1 MNNTELFN
9 FKFVDRINERKTL
22 CTFLNHEMENNILWL
37 NGASGVGK
45 TYFIEKNILD
55 NKKENDVVV
64 YINKIGEATTSY
76 IYQFIN
82 MLSESSQISF
92 FKFIKTN
99 YVSIFD
105 AVKKITVNI
114 LVSNS
119 INDFG
124 LVENGFD
131 LTKQFLT
138 KNKERHNIIKVINN
152 YLKYVSKKS
161 KALIILDNF
170 TLCDEESLDVFS
182 SVLYTHQTNNN
193 LQFIVVTTSELLKKR
208 FDILSLLS
216 EKINVVRISLYP
228 FTSSTY
234 FFDILNDLFDLSQCE
249 WDDIKRLYEVS
260 NGLPQKLKIFLMN
273 LYSQNGID
281 YQKEKAIFIYDKLR
295 NLLQEELIDFS
306 FYSLPAEQRYMLRLV
321 TEWGMPIK
329 LTLLHEVSMYIASI
343 DTSLQE
349 FSENILRKALLD
361 LENIGIL
368 EKTYENNIC
377 QIKVKHDSIY
387 YAVSHLI
394 RENIVKSRF
403 IHFCMLQFIKLNPDM
418 VPYNDFFSLEA
429 YHSFLAKA
437 DGWQQIN
444 VEYGLTLAKE
454 KQYIKAQKVLDRLS
468 EYIQELSPIQKLSI
482 AQNAYNAGEY
492 EKAESILNLLQTDT
506 LNINEFFLLQTTKC
520 RIYMMLLNYSKA
532 IESISQLLD
541 DYVEVES
548 VQHLE
553 ALYLKEVALCLT
565 PKKYM
570 DAKYLFEEIIRE
582 YHKEDGMFWME
593 RIYRTSMDYY
603 RGELSK
609 KYLMEALDI
618 CQLLQDDEEFAKATH
633 NFGFECFRCGEFDE
647 AFEHFQTCK
656 NILENIKPHETSY
669 CLNNIAVIH
678 MVRQEY
684 DTALDILAEAAFW
697 NKSDYAMV
705 TISGNKML
713 CHYYLN
719 HVHEWKTL
727 KEYLLGFI
735 ETSPYIDDKIYKK
748 IYTNLAVIAI
758 DQKEYLY
765 AKYLLGQCLPYL
777 KKETLHSS
785 ARVKKLMKQLEDNDG
800 SEPQLEAYYEYYCGI
815 PFEPWVLT
823 FGNE

>member
-9 FKFVDRINERKTL
+9 FKFVNRINERKVL
-22 CTFLNHEMENNILWL
+22 HTFLNHEMENNILWI

-55 NKKENDVVV
+55 NKRDGDVVV
-64 YINKIGEATTSY
+64 YINKFGEASTSY

-82 MLSESSQISF
+82 ILSESSTISF
-92 FKFIKTN
+92 YQFIKAN

-124 LVENGFD
+124 LIESGFD

-138 KNKERHNIIKVINN
+138 KGKEHHNIIKVIDN
-152 YLKYVSKKS
+152 YLKYISRNS

-182 SVLYTHQTNNN
+182 SVLYNHQANKN
-193 LQFIVVTTSELLKKR
+193 LQFIVVTTSELLKER
-208 FDILSLLS
+208 VDILSLLS
-216 EKINVVRISLYP
+216 EKINLVRISLYP

-234 FFDILNDLFDLSQCE
+234 FFDILNDLFDLSHCE
-249 WDDIKRLYEVS
+249 WDDIKRLHEVS
-260 NGLPQKLKIFLMN
+260 KGLPQKLKIFLMN

-295 NLLQEELIDFS
+295 NLLQEELIDFD
-306 FYSLPAEQRYMLRLV
+306 FNSLPVEQRYVLQLA

-329 LTLLHEVSMYIASI
+329 LTILNELSTYIANI

-349 FSENILRKALLD
+349 FSESILRKALLD
-361 LENIGIL
+361 LENLGIL
-368 EKTYENNIC
+368 EKTYENNVC

-387 YAVSHLI
+387 YAVSRLI
-394 RENIVKSRF
+394 KENIVKSRF
-403 IHFCMLQFIKLNPDM
+403 IHFCMLQFIKINHDIL
-418 VPYNDFFSLEA
+418 VNDDLYFLEA

-437 DGWQQIN
+437 DGWQQVN
-444 VEYGLTLAKE
+444 VKYGLNLAKE

-492 EKAESILNLLQTDT
+492 QKAESILNLLQANA
-506 LNINEFFLLQTTKC
+506 LNNNEVFLLQTTKC
-520 RIYMMLLNYSKA
+520 RIYMILLDYSKA
-532 IESISQLLD
+532 VESINQLLD
-541 DYVEVES
+541 DYVEMNS
-548 VQHLE
+548 VQRLE

-565 PKKYM
+565 PHKYM
-570 DAKYLFEEIIRE
+570 DAKYLFEKIIHE
-582 YHKEDGMFWME
+582 YRKEDGLFWME

-603 RGELSK
+603 RGTLSK
-609 KYLMEALDI
+609 KYLLEALNI

-633 NFGFECFRCGEFDE
+633 NLGFECFRCEEYEESFK
-647 AFEHFQTCK
+647 HFQTCK

-678 MVRQEY
+678 MVKQEY
-684 DTALDILAEAAFW
+684 DTALDILAEATFW
-697 NKSDYAMV
+697 NKSDYAMI
-705 TISGNKML
+705 TISCNKML

-719 HVHEWKTL
+719 HVHEWQSL
-727 KEYLLGFI
+727 REYLLNFI
-735 ETSPYIDDKIYKK
+735 KTTPYIDDKIYKK
-748 IYTNLAVIAI
+748 IYTNIAVIAI
-758 DQKEYLY
+758 DQKEYLS
-765 AKYLLGQCLPYL
+765 AKCLLGQCLPYL
-777 KKETLHSS
+777 KKETIHSS
-785 ARVKKLMKQLEDNDG
+785 ARVKKLLKQLENKNA
-800 SEPQLEAYYEYYCGI
+800 SETPLEDYYKYYCGI
-815 PFEPWVLT
+815 TFEPWILT